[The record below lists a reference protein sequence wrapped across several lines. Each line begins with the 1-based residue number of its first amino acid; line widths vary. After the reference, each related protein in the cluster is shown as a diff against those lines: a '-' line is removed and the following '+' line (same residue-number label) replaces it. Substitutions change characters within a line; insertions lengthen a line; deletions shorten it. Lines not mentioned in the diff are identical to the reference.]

1 MSELPETH
9 YDTATL
15 AREQLACAES
25 LFYAITKL
33 LEDANSRLMDKP
45 GNVGVALTACQ
56 HAAVLAR
63 LGAMEAGAGSES
75 FQEAADTLERLE
87 AESLSIPSAGA
98 DLDEERDH

>member
-15 AREQLACAES
+15 AREQLGCAES

-33 LEDANSRLMDKP
+33 LEDAARRMEGKP
-45 GNVGVALTACQ
+45 GHIGLPLTDCQ

-63 LGAMEAGAGSES
+63 LGAMEARTGSES
-75 FQEAADTLERLE
+75 FQEAADTLERLGLD
-87 AESLSIPSAGA
+87 AFPAPSAGA
-98 DLDEERDH
+98 DPDEERDQ